1 MTEDLKYREIF
12 YAGKTHGLKL
22 LLCELGKRMWQRGYV
37 DGNGG
42 NISLRLEDDCV
53 LCTPTCISKGFMQPE
68 DLCLVDLEGRRLAGE
83 RKCTSEIRTHLA
95 VMRHNPSARAC
106 VHAHPPYTT
115 SYALCGQLPPAGVM
129 AEAEIFLG
137 DIGLAPYATPGS
149 PELEATLARLAP
161 GRQAV
166 VLQGHGAVTWGKNA
180 EEAYW
185 RMENL
190 EAFCQMTHLAACR
203 GGKPSVFTERERQE
217 LKNLQN
223 KFQ

>member
-1 MTEDLKYREIF
+1 MTENVKYREIF
-12 YAGKTHGLKL
+12 YSEQTHKLKL

-37 DGNGG
+37 DGNSG
-42 NISLRLEDDCV
+42 NLSVRLEDDCV

-68 DLCLVDLEGRRLAGE
+68 DLCLVDLQGRQLAGT

-95 VMRHNPSARAC
+95 VMRNHPSAHAC
-106 VHAHPPYTT
+106 VHAHPPYAT
-115 SYALCGQLPPAGVM
+115 SYALCGKLPPIGTT

-137 DIGLAPYATPGS
+137 NIGLAPYAAPGS
-149 PELEATLARLAP
+149 PSLEASLTSLAP

-166 VLQGHGAVTWGKNA
+166 LLQGHGAMTWGKSA

-185 RMENL
+185 KMENL
-190 EAFCQMTHLAACR
+190 EAYCQMTHLAACR
-203 GGKPSVFTERERQE
+203 GDKLSVFTAEERKE
-217 LKNLQN
+217 LKSLQK